1 MIDHEGDAHSRARES
16 SAPEDTDRLPRTIG
30 EYADRYLRDLLDR
43 LPEDDA
49 RVITQT
55 LAMSYM
61 GGPFPDRESVQRL
74 IEHHC
79 GAITDQQYHAWV
91 LTFAS
96 RHAASNGEAIGHILD
111 SLAAGFEVGGSRE
124 RALWLLAGMDDTRR
138 LLARVRDAVDHDVL
152 TDAEARDVLTQALKY
167 PPLPAPVPLP
177 EGVDR
182 LPQDW
187 PPSTRRTTGPSRSHR
202 ERVCADSRPPRPGA
216 PSPRSASASPKATL
230 TPRPAHG

>member
-1 MIDHEGDAHSRARES
+1 
-16 SAPEDTDRLPRTIG
+16 
-30 EYADRYLRDLLDR
+30 
-43 LPEDDA
+43 
-49 RVITQT
+49 
-55 LAMSYM
+55 MSYM

-111 SLAAGFEVGGSRE
+111 SLAAGFEVGGSRG

-216 PSPRSASASPKATL
+216 PGPRSASASPKATL

>member
-111 SLAAGFEVGGSRE
+111 SLAAGFEVGGSRG

-177 EGVDR
+177 E
-182 LPQDW
+182 L
-187 PPSTRRTTGPSRSHR
+187 SLIHI
-202 ERVCADSRPPRPGA
+202 
-216 PSPRSASASPKATL
+216 
-230 TPRPAHG
+230 